1 MTKFDTRLHLIAL
14 ASEAPQIEAALDKLS
29 PGMVRFV
36 PGEGLK
42 KEYVVASGQWTAADA
57 AALREALVAW
67 PLVVVE
73 RGFADGAE
81 DAQAVKV
88 ERGQDASKIPPEE
101 VRKTFDRVL
110 AERSAQVVDPAA
122 IEVAV
127 AVAEK
132 GAK

>member
-14 ASEAPQIEAALDKLS
+14 ASEAPQIEAALDKLG
-29 PGMVRFV
+29 PGTVRFV

-42 KEYVVASGQWTAADA
+42 KEYAVASGQWTAADA

-67 PLVVVE
+67 PSVVIE
-73 RGFADGAE
+73 RGYADGAE

-88 ERGQDASKIPPEE
+88 ERGQDASKVPPEE

-110 AERSAQVVDPAA
+110 SERAAEIVDPAA
-122 IEVAV
+122 VAEI
-127 AVAEK
+127 VAEK
-132 GAK
+132 GGK